1 MSESE
6 HPTSSAEP
14 VPSPMTRPAQQTL
27 MDFIRDE
34 EACLRVLYLENEYW
48 ISLWSSNRPERHLLA
63 LETAPNYEQAC
74 YLVCQKLRE
83 QNLL

>member
-1 MSESE
+1 
-6 HPTSSAEP
+6 
-14 VPSPMTRPAQQTL
+14 MTRPAQQTL

-34 EACLRVLYLENEYW
+34 QACLRVLYLENEYW
-48 ISLWSSNRPERHLLA
+48 LSLWSSNRPERHLLA

-74 YLVCQKLRE
+74 FLVCQKLRE